1 MINSKA
7 MLLGTFCTLLAL
19 NAYADSVGSD
29 YQDFKNSLNKKYGF
43 DYNLDVSVLGQ
54 RTSPSGKNNAVQAYI
69 YPEFAWTTFDNKYG
83 TGTLNFAYT
92 VIRYGN
98 HNAADLANNSG
109 YVTGINDYTDGE
121 NQFDELYYT
130 YQLGGKW
137 DWLTVALGQFP
148 LYNFDGTEYD
158 ANQQVNFLNDAL
170 AQNASSSY
178 STAGVGGYVQITPN
192 SEWNFTFG
200 GQDATNVDAPS
211 IRFNH
216 LDDGHYT
223 TFGYVAYT
231 PTIKGWGDMEISL
244 LAYNQPGV
252 PEQPETTNGWSLNLS
267 QDLGEKL
274 SVFARVNEVSGST
287 EEIRQSRVIGGVYN
301 NPLDRN
307 PLDQIGLAY
316 AYNKLDEAAVGEPLA
331 HKAEQIVEA
340 YWAWGIG
347 NMLTIT
353 PDVQL
358 YINPALNQKSDY
370 GVVTSLR
377 ATVFF

>member
-1 MINSKA
+1 

-19 NAYADSVGSD
+19 NVYADSVGSD

-109 YVTGINDYTDGE
+109 YVTGINDYTGGE

-158 ANQQVNFLNDAL
+158 ANQQVNFLMMLWRKMLLHLILRPGWAAMFRL
-170 AQNASSSY
+170 RQTASG
-178 STAGVGGYVQITPN
+178 T
-192 SEWNFTFG
+192 
-200 GQDATNVDAPS
+200 
-211 IRFNH
+211 
-216 LDDGHYT
+216 L
-223 TFGYVAYT
+223 
-231 PTIKGWGDMEISL
+231 
-244 LAYNQPGV
+244 
-252 PEQPETTNGWSLNLS
+252 
-267 QDLGEKL
+267 L
-274 SVFARVNEVSGST
+274 SVGKMPQTLMR
-287 EEIRQSRVIGGVYN
+287 
-301 NPLDRN
+301 
-307 PLDQIGLAY
+307 
-316 AYNKLDEAAVGEPLA
+316 
-331 HKAEQIVEA
+331 
-340 YWAWGIG
+340 
-347 NMLTIT
+347 
-353 PDVQL
+353 
-358 YINPALNQKSDY
+358 
-370 GVVTSLR
+370 R
-377 ATVFF
+377 A